1 MNRIKAGIWLFAAL
15 ITVSMVK
22 AQSIDDG
29 KKFLYYEKYK
39 SAQSVFQKLVN
50 ADPNN
55 AEAVYWLG
63 QTYLRNADNPDTVAA
78 KSLYQKAVMASNNNP
93 LLLVA
98 MGQIELMENKT
109 QEARNHFETAISL
122 TQGKNIAVLNAI
134 GFANTNAKAGD
145 ASYAID
151 KLKQATLVKGFK
163 DADVYLNLGDAYRKF
178 SNDGAEPVKAYQ
190 AALVIDPNNAK
201 ALYRIGK
208 VYQSQ
213 GKIQEDLFLN
223 YYSQAVA
230 KDPGFTP
237 VYYNLYD
244 YYYETNA
251 PKAAENLDKYLTA
264 MGSDEPR
271 ECYLRASSLFT
282 VGKFSEVITKAN
294 ECMSS
299 GGTEPYVKLYA
310 LKGYAYMRLL
320 DSNNAKT
327 SFDTYFK
334 KQHVDLI
341 TAKDVS
347 VYIAL
352 LLRDPHADTTI
363 IPGLVDRA
371 LKMDTTEVGKVDLLK
386 TMAVH
391 YENAK
396 QYKDAADWYKKVLS
410 VKKTPS
416 KTDVFNA
423 GYNYFKADDYTDA
436 ITVWDIYTTDFP
448 SDILGFDMKG
458 RSQRSIDSTL
468 QNGLANESFQK
479 SVDIGEAAWGTDSVR
494 VKTALMRAYKYF
506 IEYSYNVK
514 KDKQAAI
521 MWADKV
527 LAKDPNDVE
536 VQNYKKAFSA
546 PTPPARPTP
555 PRLGSTR
562 PTTPPA
568 TPKTGG
574 NGTAPKK
581 K

>member
-15 ITVSMVK
+15 FAVSFVK
-22 AQSIDDG
+22 AQSIEDG

-39 SAQSVFQKLVN
+39 SALAVFQKIVN

-63 QTYLRNADNPDTVAA
+63 QTYLRNADNTDTAAA
-78 KSLYQKAVMASNNNP
+78 KLLYQKALMSSNNNP

-109 QEARNHFETAISL
+109 QDARNHFETAISL

-134 GFANTNAKAGD
+134 GYANANTKAGD
-145 ASYAID
+145 AAYAID
-151 KLKQATLVKGFK
+151 KLKQATTIKGFK
-163 DADVYLNLGDAYRKF
+163 DADVYLNLGDAYRKLD
-178 SNDGAEPVKAYQ
+178 NDGANPVKAYQ
-190 AALVIDPNNAK
+190 SALTIDPNNAR
-201 ALYRIGK
+201 ALYRIGR

-213 GKIQEDLFLN
+213 GIIQQDLFN
-223 YYSQAVA
+223 DYYAQAIA

-237 VYYNLYD
+237 VYYNLYN
-244 YYYETNA
+244 YYYDINA
-251 PKAAENLDKYLTA
+251 PRAAENLDKYLTA
-264 MGSDEPR
+264 MGTDEPR

-282 VGKFSEVITKAN
+282 VGKFADVVTKAN
-294 ECMSS
+294 ECIST

-310 LKGYAYMRLL
+310 LKGYAYVRLK
-320 DSNNAKT
+320 DSVNAKT

-334 KQHVDLI
+334 KQKPDDI

-386 TMAVH
+386 TMAAH
-391 YENAK
+391 YEAAK
-396 QYKDAADWYKKVLS
+396 QYKVAADWYKKVLA
-410 VKKTPS
+410 VTKTPT
-416 KTDVFNA
+416 KTEIFNT
-423 GYNYFKADDYTDA
+423 GYNYFKANDYQDA
-436 ITVWDIYTTDFP
+436 IAAFDQYTTTFP
-448 SDILGFDMKG
+448 QDILGFDMKG
-458 RSQRSIDSTL
+458 RSQRYIDSTL
-468 QNGLANESFQK
+468 ANGLANESFQK
-479 SVDIGEAAWGTDSVR
+479 SIDIGESTWASDSVR
-494 VKTALMRAYKYF
+494 VKSALMRAYKYF

-514 KDKQAAI
+514 KDKAAAI
-521 MWADKV
+521 MYADKV

-546 PTPPARPTP
+546 PTPPQRPP
-555 PRLGSTR
+555 STR
-562 PTTPPA
+562 PTTPRPA
-568 TPKTGG
+568 RPSG